1 VEVRAVRQFAL
12 LLWALQC
19 PKNLWMK
26 YILIPTMGLVTL
38 EAFIA
43 TTLAA
48 VLYDRRI
55 LFPFFATLRLVE
67 VKFVLAPEVL
77 KVVSVHATI
86 SLVSFLIKRT
96 PYCLEMEHIEVL
108 V

>member
-1 VEVRAVRQFAL
+1 VQLFAL
-12 LLWALQC
+12 LCRALLC

-26 YILIPTMGLVTL
+26 YILFPPMALVTKK
-38 EAFIA
+38 AFIA
-43 TTLAA
+43 ATLTA
-48 VLYDRRI
+48 VLVDRRI

-77 KVVSVHATI
+77 KVVSVHADI
-86 SLVSFLIKRT
+86 SLVSFLIIRT

>member
-1 VEVRAVRQFAL
+1 
-12 LLWALQC
+12 
-19 PKNLWMK
+19 MK

-77 KVVSVHATI
+77 KVVSVHAKI
-86 SLVSFLIKRT
+86 LLVSFLIIRT
-96 PYCLEMEHIEVL
+96 PFCLEMEYIEVVVSMHL
-108 V
+108 FYQIY